1 MIDQLTLCK
10 KKSLDKDLVGLFLP
24 EGILDYFDLVSV
36 SKLPDFYQ
44 ISLEEKNLPPAGFT
58 ASQLHSK
65 GFYETSSV
73 GDFPIRGKACYLKLK
88 RRRWTDKQ
96 TGRIITRDWSLVA
109 KGTRLTEEFATFLKG
124 LHR

>member
-65 GFYETSSV
+65 GFYETVKPAGGRFHCFST
-73 GDFPIRGKACYLKLK
+73 ALK
-88 RRRWTDKQ
+88 RV
-96 TGRIITRDWSLVA
+96 L
-109 KGTRLTEEFATFLKG
+109 
-124 LHR
+124 